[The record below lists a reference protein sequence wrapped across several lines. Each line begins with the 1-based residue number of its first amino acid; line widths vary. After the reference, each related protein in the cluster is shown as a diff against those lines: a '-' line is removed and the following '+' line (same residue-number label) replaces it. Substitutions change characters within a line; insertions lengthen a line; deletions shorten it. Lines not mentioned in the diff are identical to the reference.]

1 MLVETLENLA
11 EQVIPALTTGGSIL
25 AVLLGIFF
33 VLKNFLVIGKPNQL
47 LVFSGRKGRL
57 EDGTRVGWRYIAGG
71 RSIRIPL
78 LEKVDMMELTTLP
91 IDIKIRGAYAKGNI
105 PVSVDAVANA
115 KITLEE
121 PLVHNA
127 IERFLGKPMNEIRQV
142 AKETLE
148 GTLRGVLAQLTPEE
162 INHDRQKL
170 SEVLKTEVQDDLQ
183 KLGLMVDT
191 FKIQHVADEVNYL
204 DSISRIRI
212 AEVIRDA
219 EIAESDANR
228 DADQAVASA
237 RSKGQV
243 ATEQAQTAVVE
254 KNNELARIKAEL
266 KLAINSEEERTQA
279 SALEARATA
288 EQELQR
294 IRKTVEQLRLQADVV
309 IPAERQS
316 EAQVLRAAG
325 DAAIKTE
332 TGRAQ
337 SEALAALYQAW
348 DAAGDKASEVFL
360 VQQVDHILTDVA
372 KVTEGLQV
380 DRVNIID
387 SGDGKSLARYVGM
400 YPAIVSE
407 ILSRIKDTVGVDVPA
422 ILSPESISTSEEVK

>member
-228 DADQAVASA
+228 DADQAVAGA

-254 KNNELARIKAEL
+254 KINELARVKAEL

-279 SALEARATA
+279 SALEARAIA

-294 IRKTVEQLRLQADVV
+294 IRKTVEELRLQADVV
-309 IPAERQS
+309 IPSQRQS

-337 SEALAALYQAW
+337 SEALAALYRAW

-360 VQQVDHILTDVA
+360 VQQVDHILSDVA

-422 ILSPESISTSEEVK
+422 ILSPESISTSEEVN